1 MLISA
6 RNNQFR
12 FSFPRNFIPT
22 EIASKYKSYFGK
34 IPGSLIKEPIDFFN
48 YGIQSINLPGPSFT
62 PVEQKDNPGDTRNFR
77 SSFPRTE
84 LFDRSMTVTMQ
95 AFDGWINYWMAVELF
110 EHYYNADRKPNGKY
124 QYLPEGV
131 GIQMID
137 GEGYTLVTV
146 QLKDMLM
153 TGVSALDLNFSSNTI
168 EFKTFEINFV
178 YNDLDIVVNLT

>member
-12 FSFPRNFIPT
+12 FSFPRNFIPET
-22 EIASKYKSYFGK
+22 IAAKYRSYFNK

-62 PVEQKDNPGDTRNFR
+62 EVSQIDNPGNTRNFR
-77 SSFPRTE
+77 SSFPTSE
-84 LFDRSMTVTMQ
+84 IFDRSMTVTMQ
-95 AFDGWINYWMAVELF
+95 AYDGWINYWMAVEIF
-110 EHYYNADRKPNGKY
+110 QHYYLSKTNKA

-137 GEGYTLVTV
+137 AEGYNLVTV

-153 TGVSALDLNFSSNTI
+153 TGISALDLNFSTNTV
-168 EFKTFEINFV
+168 EFKTFDINFI